1 MGNCSLKS
9 VSDAVER
16 FDFIRIMT
24 DSGDI
29 LELKGPKLVRE
40 VLDNFPGY
48 KIFLDNFPGYKIFLQ
63 NQIFSPLFDHQQ
75 LVDGQ
80 FYYLLRIRDEKMN
93 PAYKRFEDFEAVTRL
108 GNRRKGVWR
117 VKLVINSEKLED
129 ILSEEVNTEAFIEHI
144 RIAATATPGGTKRV
158 NRAVAL
164 TGTGTAAGAGG

>member
-9 VSDAVER
+9 VSDAAER
-16 FDFIRIMT
+16 LDFIRIMT

-29 LELKGPKLVRE
+29 LELKGPKLVQE

-48 KIFLDNFPGYKIFLQ
+48 KIFRQ
-63 NQIFSPLFDHQQ
+63 NQISSPLFDHQQ

-80 FYYLLRIRDEKMN
+80 FYYLLRSRDEKMN
-93 PAYKRFEDFEAVTRL
+93 PAYERFEDFEAVTRL
-108 GNRRKGVWR
+108 GTRRKGVWR

-144 RIAATATPGGTKRV
+144 RIAATATPGGTKRS
-158 NRAVAL
+158 
-164 TGTGTAAGAGG
+164 TGRWH